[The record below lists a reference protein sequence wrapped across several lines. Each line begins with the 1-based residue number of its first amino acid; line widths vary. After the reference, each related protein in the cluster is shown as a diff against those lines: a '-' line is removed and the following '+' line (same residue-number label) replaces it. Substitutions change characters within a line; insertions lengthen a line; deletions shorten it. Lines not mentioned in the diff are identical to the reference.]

1 MDSTSRTPGTI
12 HPQGAS
18 AAINSTRTS
27 VTLTPTRTHQ
37 NIRNTQQLK
46 TPLSEFGGPARVVFR
61 VRPETRRFV
70 MSTGAIIAI
79 VVVVALLIAAG
90 VYFLLPQM
98 RSQRLRRR
106 FGPEY
111 DHAVQERGDRKAAE
125 RDLADRERRHSDYEL
140 KPISNENRDRY
151 QAEWSR
157 IQEQFVEAPA
167 EAVAEADRLVNVVV
181 AEMGYPSQGYERQLA
196 DLSVRH
202 ARTVEHYRHAHDVR
216 AQSEASTDELRAAL
230 IDYRKVF
237 DDLVEQGA
245 HDTRRDGHGRDNRDD
260 EAVRRG

>member
-1 MDSTSRTPGTI
+1 
-12 HPQGAS
+12 
-18 AAINSTRTS
+18 
-27 VTLTPTRTHQ
+27 
-37 NIRNTQQLK
+37 
-46 TPLSEFGGPARVVFR
+46 
-61 VRPETRRFV
+61 

-90 VYFLLPQM
+90 VFFLMPQM
-98 RSQRLRRR
+98 RSQRLRRQ

-111 DHAVQERGDRKAAE
+111 DHTVHERGDRKAAE
-125 RDLADRERRHSDYEL
+125 RELTDRERRLSDYEL
-140 KPISNENRDRY
+140 KPISRENRDRY
-151 QAEWSR
+151 HAEWTR

-202 ARTVEHYRHAHDVR
+202 ARTVVHYRHAHDVR
-216 AQSEASTDELRAAL
+216 ARSDASTDDLRAAL

-237 DDLVEQGA
+237 DDLVEHGVR
-245 HDTRRDGHGRDNRDD
+245 DTRHNGHGRRDNRDADNRGD

>member
-1 MDSTSRTPGTI
+1 
-12 HPQGAS
+12 
-18 AAINSTRTS
+18 
-27 VTLTPTRTHQ
+27 
-37 NIRNTQQLK
+37 
-46 TPLSEFGGPARVVFR
+46 
-61 VRPETRRFV
+61 

-79 VVVVALLIAAG
+79 VLVVALLIAAG
-90 VYFLLPQM
+90 VFFLLPQM

-111 DHAVQERGDRKAAE
+111 DHAVHERGDRKAAE
-125 RDLADRERRHSDYEL
+125 RDLADRERRHSDLEL
-140 KPISNENRDRY
+140 KPISTENRDRY

-181 AEMGYPSQGYERQLA
+181 TEMGYPSQGYERQLA

-202 ARTVEHYRHAHDVR
+202 GPTVEHYRHAHDVR
-216 AQSEASTDELRAAL
+216 AQPDASTDDLREAL

-237 DDLVEQGA
+237 DDLVE
-245 HDTRRDGHGRDNRDD
+245 RDNRHDK
-260 EAVRRG
+260 AVRRG